1 MGRNI
6 SYYSTDKLYNIK
18 KRIFDKKSLF
28 ALTILLTIIL
38 IIVAGICFNE
48 AISINSKNSKLKY
61 NENGSVDY
69 KVYLKD
75 NKYYESSYLK
85 SGLQYVSSLIK
96 TVNVKF
102 KYKMKF
108 SDDVEF
114 NNKYK
119 IIGKLQ
125 IAERNNP
132 EKILYTKNENF
143 LDEKSITL
151 KDDELIINEEV
162 DIDYDKYN
170 SIVSSYQKELGL
182 FVSSNLILKL
192 ETYTDGIYENEKI
205 SKDNEIK
212 ITIPL
217 FESTVGI
224 NIDTKK
230 FNKDGDFGVTTKL
243 IKVNNKSALILLV
256 FVVMIIILCIR
267 LNIYIYLKYIKKD
280 IYTSTVGKILKDYDR
295 LIVVGDGDI
304 DESMYHNKFY
314 PKNFNELLD
323 AAQNLEVPIMYYEAI
338 PGEKSFFIAVKD
350 NTLYKYRISKA
361 YLEKENDKTTS
372 EEIEVI

>member
-18 KRIFDKKSLF
+18 KKVLEKRSLF
-28 ALTILLTIIL
+28 TLSILFTIIL
-38 IIVAGICFNE
+38 IIVAIICFDE
-48 AISINSKNSKLKY
+48 AISINAKNSKLKY

-75 NKYYESSYLK
+75 NKYYETSYLK

-108 SDDVEF
+108 SDDVDF
-114 NNKYK
+114 TNKYK
-119 IIGKLQ
+119 IVGKLQ
-125 IAERNNP
+125 IAEKNNP
-132 EKILYTKNENF
+132 TKVLYTKKEDF
-143 LDEKSITL
+143 LGEKIITL
-151 KDDELIINEEV
+151 KDDEIIINEEI

-182 FVSSNLILKL
+182 LVCSNLILKL
-192 ETYTDGIYENEKI
+192 ETYTDGIYENDKI

-230 FNKDGDFGVTTKL
+230 FNKDGKFGVTTKL
-243 IKVNNKSALILLV
+243 IKVNNKSALILLG
-256 FVVMIIILCIR
+256 FVVILVILSIR

-280 IYTSTVGKILKDYDR
+280 IYTSTVDKILKDYDR
-295 LIVVGDGDI
+295 LIVVGTGDI
-304 DESMYHNKFY
+304 DEATYKNKFY
-314 PKNFNELLD
+314 PENFIELLD
-323 AAQNLEVPIMYYEAI
+323 AAQNLGVPIMYYEAI
-338 PGEKSFFIAVKD
+338 PGEKSFFIVVKD

-361 YLEKENDKTTS
+361 YLEKELDKNTN